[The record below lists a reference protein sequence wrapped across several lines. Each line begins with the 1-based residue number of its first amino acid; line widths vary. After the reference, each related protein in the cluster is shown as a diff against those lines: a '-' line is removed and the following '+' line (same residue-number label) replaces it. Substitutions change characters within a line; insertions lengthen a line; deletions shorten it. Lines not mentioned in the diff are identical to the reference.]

1 MRGDGMFGFVVANP
15 EKLTEE
21 QKKRYSGIYC
31 GLCDDL
37 GESRGFMCRMALTY
51 DLVFLA
57 VVLSSVFSEEYTESE
72 GRCAVHPMKRKIR
85 LRNKYTEYA
94 ADMNLALAYYKYLDD
109 YSDDNSKKAY
119 LKMKLFRK
127 VSGEIAEKYPRQCEA
142 VKNCLSELTKAEK
155 ENVLIPDIPSD
166 IFGRLLGEI
175 FAVGD
180 ENIRQSLYS
189 FGEALGRFIYIA
201 DAAVDLKHDIKKQRY
216 NPLVQMSFGDTEPLL
231 QMLMADCV
239 EKYKTLP
246 IIQDREI
253 IENILFSGIWTQ
265 YDARKKGK
273 KQ

>member
-1 MRGDGMFGFVVANP
+1 MFGFVVANP

-37 GESRGFMCRMALTY
+37 GENRGFMCRMALTY

-57 VVLSSVFSEEYTESE
+57 VVLSSVFSQEYEMSE

-85 LRNKYTEYA
+85 LRNEYTEYA

-119 LKMKLFRK
+119 LKMKLFSK
-127 VSGEIAEKYPRQCEA
+127 VNGEISEKYPRQCEEI
-142 VKNCLSELTKAEK
+142 KSCLAELTKTEK
-155 ENVLIPDIPSD
+155 ANVLIPDIPAD

-175 FAVGD
+175 FAYD
-180 ENIRQSLYS
+180 EGEYRQSLYG
-189 FGEALGRFIYIA
+189 FGETLGRFIYLA
-201 DAAVDLKHDIKKQRY
+201 DAAVDLKHDIKKQSY
-216 NPLVQMSFGDTEPLL
+216 NPFLQFSFNDTEPLL
-231 QMLMADCV
+231 QMLMADCI
-239 EKYKTLP
+239 EKYKALP
-246 IIQDREI
+246 VTQDREI

-273 KQ
+273 NNE